1 MTNKT
6 ATLIVSSDD
15 TNLSIDDK
23 HRSKVAL
30 DYSTILSSNQ
40 SMDYLFNS
48 IPDNIESLPILIA
61 REWYRDS
68 KGIDS
73 HQNSYSIGMILE
85 KRIAIM
91 TSNLIKFY
99 FGFSNLANKYDS
111 IEVPANYPKYL
122 YDIIEHFKKKI
133 VFIEKQKYSSDV
145 ELLFTEKGI
154 VTKVK
159 VSKYSWFFRMI
170 QKPFMRFLTNKTLV
184 FPDWTYSKYK
194 HSNYIYQNKV
204 NFFKS
209 FYYKNTCKPLDFIRP
224 EVNTEKINSILS
236 KYDIQTKDQKSLCK
250 IINNMI
256 GDEINN
262 SLAYINQQYSVMLE
276 LINYYKPKKVII
288 PCDGEHTWY
297 NMLFQILNKLNIDST
312 TVLDGY
318 LTYLEKEQIRVT
330 EDGKTPLVNNYA
342 TMGSINHKMVGNI
355 YPKFNRILIKSPI
368 LSHMPNRT
376 SSKEKYDALVM
387 MPIPNPK
394 NPNSRWDMR
403 NKYVIELVILLK
415 ELRFKKIAIK
425 VKPGANLNDTNFLI
439 NYFKKNNI
447 EDIDFLRGY
456 AYDAISISKI
466 VIGQLG
472 TTTFESLV
480 MNTPYYIYE
489 PIYCGLSDENVS
501 NSFTSTRHISRNIN
515 TLSKNITNS
524 DTIDLPID
532 QLIDG
537 QEMPLRII

>member
-1 MTNKT
+1 MTNKI
-6 ATLIVSSDD
+6 ATLIVSIDD

-23 HRSKVAL
+23 HRSKIAL
-30 DYSTILSSNQ
+30 DYSIILASKQ
-40 SMDYLFNS
+40 RIDYLFDS
-48 IPDNIESLPILIA
+48 IPDNIEALPILIA

-68 KGIDS
+68 KGIDT
-73 HQNSYSIGMILE
+73 HQNNYSIGMILE

-91 TSNLIKFY
+91 TSNLIKYY
-99 FGFSNLANKYDS
+99 FGFLNLVNKYDA
-111 IEVPANYPKYL
+111 IEVPTNYPKYL
-122 YDIIEHFKKKI
+122 YDIIEYFKKTIK
-133 VFIEKQKYSSDV
+133 FTEKQKYSSDV
-145 ELLFTEKGI
+145 EILFTEKGI

-170 QKPFMRFLTNKTLV
+170 QKPFMRFLANKTLV
-184 FPDWTYSKYK
+184 FPDWTYSKFK
-194 HSNYIYQNKV
+194 HNNYIYQNKI

-209 FYYKNTCKPLDFIRP
+209 FYYKNVSKPLDIKRP
-224 EVNTEKINSILS
+224 IVNTDKINDILA
-236 KYDIQTKDQKSLCK
+236 KNNIQNKDQKILCK

-256 GDEINN
+256 EDEINN
-262 SLAYINQQYSVMLE
+262 SLIYINQQYNVMQE
-276 LINYYKPKKVII
+276 LINYYEPKKVII

-330 EDGKTPLVNNYA
+330 EDGITPLVNNYA
-342 TMGSINHKMVGNI
+342 TMGSINHRMVGNI

-403 NKYVIELVILLK
+403 NKYVIELIMLLK
-415 ELRFKKIAIK
+415 ELGFKKIAIK
-425 VKPGANLNDTNFLI
+425 VKPGANLNDKNFLI

-447 EDIDFLRGY
+447 EDIDFLHGY

-489 PIYCGLSDENVS
+489 PIYCGLSNENIS
-501 NSFTSTRHISRNIN
+501 NSFTTIRHISRNIN
-515 TLSKNITNS
+515 TLSKSITNS